1 MTKDRDQLTP
11 AEADDRGKIQPRR
24 SADREASRPDDPST
38 GPGPASHG
46 SDPKGAAEVDGDE
59 ARKYR

>member
-11 AEADDRGKIQPRR
+11 AEPEDQDKLLPRR
-24 SADREASRPDDPST
+24 SAAREAVDPVDDST

-46 SDPKGAAEVDGDE
+46 SDPAATAELDSSE
-59 ARKYR
+59 AESYR

>member
-11 AEADDRGKIQPRR
+11 AETEDRDKIHPRR
-24 SADREASRPDDPST
+24 SADREAASPDDRST

-46 SDPKGAAEVDGDE
+46 SDPRGANESGGDE
-59 ARKYR
+59 AGNYR

>member
-11 AEADDRGKIQPRR
+11 AETGDRDKIQPRR
-24 SADREASRPDDPST
+24 SADREASRPDDPTT

-46 SDPKGAAEVDGDE
+46 SDPKGANEVGGEQAEN
-59 ARKYR
+59 YR